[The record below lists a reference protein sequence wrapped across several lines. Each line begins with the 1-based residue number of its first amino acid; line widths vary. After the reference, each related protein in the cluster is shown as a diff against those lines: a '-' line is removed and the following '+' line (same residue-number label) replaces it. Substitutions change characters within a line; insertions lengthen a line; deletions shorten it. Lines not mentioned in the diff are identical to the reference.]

1 MLVDDYLLHESVDDE
16 FLIFLVSSVQ
26 IGQREKELV
35 ALVVGDFLLRLDFH
49 PEKFVLH
56 GLLILF
62 KRRNH
67 VSHGFVYDSHL
78 DGLQRVVQP
87 LVDGH

>member
-56 GLLILF
+56 GLLG
-62 KRRNH
+62 RNH

-87 LVDGH
+87 LVDGD

>member
-35 ALVVGDFLLRLDFH
+35 ALVVGDFLLRLDFY

-56 GLLILF
+56 GLLVLF

-67 VSHGFVYDSHL
+67 VSHGFVDDSHL